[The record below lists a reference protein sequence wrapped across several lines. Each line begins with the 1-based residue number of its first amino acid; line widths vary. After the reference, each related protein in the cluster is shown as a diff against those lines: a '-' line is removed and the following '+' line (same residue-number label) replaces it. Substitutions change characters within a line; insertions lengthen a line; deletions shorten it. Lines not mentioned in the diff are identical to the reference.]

1 MATDSRSVTYTG
13 GQRHRDP
20 RPVLPLRAMRSR
32 SSILAFVRLCA
43 ASALGVYL
51 GASVAGLI
59 AVLDGE
65 AFHTGSPWLG
75 NLPASA
81 VVGAGVGL
89 AIARLTRR
97 WLAPRTPRRW
107 VVFAVAGTVTL
118 PLFTAVS
125 QLQAIEPVGASLA
138 LGGGVVMAA
147 LYWRASRSV
156 TRSPASTR

>member
-1 MATDSRSVTYTG
+1 
-13 GQRHRDP
+13 
-20 RPVLPLRAMRSR
+20 MRSR

-43 ASALGVYL
+43 AAGLGVYL

-65 AFHTGSPWLG
+65 AFRTGSPWLD
-75 NLPASA
+75 NLPALA
-81 VVGAGVGL
+81 IVGAGVGL
-89 AIARLTRR
+89 AVARLTKR

-125 QLQAIEPVGASLA
+125 QLRAIEPVGASLA
-138 LGGGVVMAA
+138 LVCGAVMAV

-156 TRSPASTR
+156 ARSPAGPR